1 MNKKENKMS
10 PENVQGLLAFRKR
23 GHKIRAKKGKGFEYN
38 REDFRKETRQEQ
50 EPEEEE
56 GWIYK

>member
-1 MNKKENKMS
+1 MSKKENKMS

-38 REDFRKETRQEQ
+38 REDFRKETRKEE

-56 GWIYK
+56 G